1 MKVYFYHTQNIQYCL
16 SRMQQGEFPSHF
28 LYGACHLSS
37 SGIDVVYHRSPSK
50 EMSRLKT
57 ALYTAWRVLTC
68 REHIDAVYA
77 THYKGLEL
85 LILLRAIG
93 IFRKPI
99 VVWHHQPIVTPK
111 SKLREWGG
119 RLFYRGMDRLIFFSQ
134 KLVDDSLHS
143 PKANPKRM
151 VVGHWGADLD
161 FYDRMRNQEKDARF
175 VFIATGKEQRDQHTL
190 IEAFNRTGLPL
201 KLYIG
206 INPDP
211 TVPNPNLDAV
221 RSYKPAANIDV
232 REICGLLPYE
242 IALDVAKAQCV
253 AICCKHTRYTA
264 GLTTVVEAMALGLPM
279 VCSRNPQIPIDF
291 DREGCGISVE
301 YGDVEG
307 WQRAT
312 SYLASHPDEARRMGE
327 RGRQIAEERFN
338 DRQCA
343 SEVAAV
349 LKEATAQN
357 KPLYIPIKL
366 VNIVLAII
374 AAVLLVLCINT
385 LRGLH

>member
-57 ALYTAWRVLTC
+57 ALYTAWRVLTH

-190 IEAFNRTGLPL
+190 IETFNRTGLPL

-264 GLTTVVEAMALGLPM
+264 GLTTVVEALALGLPM

-349 LKEATAQN
+349 LKEAAAQN

-385 LRGLH
+385 LRGIH